1 MKQLITHS
9 QQPSLFSVLAVELLL
24 MNMMTKIRYFFKQKT
39 FIVSK
44 SETSKKKSYFV
55 LFSSRDGKEEQARC
69 CLSIVPLL
77 HSNNLRVGRLIPPE

>member
-24 MNMMTKIRYFFKQKT
+24 MNMMAKIRYFFQTKNFHCKQKRN
-39 FIVSK
+39 K
-44 SETSKKKSYFV
+44 EKKSYFV